1 VAKISAKNV
10 FNALKKIGV
19 GVPPSPSGSPIGYP
33 IRDYSLTLEEIQEAL
48 SKNTSFSNYDLLKY
62 FLSDVMRKNQHN
74 HHALFVCYELM
85 GKYGQIHN
93 VDSYR
98 EHFEKAMYYHL
109 KWKLTH
115 EYAMVLS
122 DRGCQQCIH
131 LNDSICN
138 TKDALAQLPLKAKAC
153 EFGMFRCTV
162 VSMPEAS
169 IRRRLDQ

>member
-1 VAKISAKNV
+1 MAKTSAKNV

-19 GVPPSPSGSPIGYP
+19 GVPLSPNGSPFSYP
-33 IRDYSLTLEEIQEAL
+33 ISDHSLTLEEIQEAL
-48 SKNTSFSNYDLLKY
+48 SKNTGFSNYDLLKY

-74 HHALFVCYELM
+74 HLALFVCYELL
-85 GKYGQIHN
+85 GKYGQLHN
-93 VDSYR
+93 IERYQ
-98 EHFEKAMYYHL
+98 EYFEKAMYYHL

-162 VSMPEAS
+162 VSMSEAQVK
-169 IRRRLDQ
+169 RRLSR

>member
-19 GVPPSPSGSPIGYP
+19 GVPPSPSGNTFGYP
-33 IRDYSLTLEEIQEAL
+33 IRDYPLTLEEIQEAL

-62 FLSDVMRKNQHN
+62 FLSDVMRKNQDN
-74 HHALFVCYELM
+74 HLALSVCYELL

-98 EHFEKAMYYHL
+98 EHFEKAMLYHL
-109 KWKLTH
+109 RWKLTQD
-115 EYAMVLS
+115 YALIIS

-138 TKDALAQLPLKAKAC
+138 TKDALSQLPLKAKAC
-153 EFGMFRCTV
+153 EYGMFRCIV
-162 VSMPEAS
+162 VSMSEAQVKIGLS
-169 IRRRLDQ
+169 R